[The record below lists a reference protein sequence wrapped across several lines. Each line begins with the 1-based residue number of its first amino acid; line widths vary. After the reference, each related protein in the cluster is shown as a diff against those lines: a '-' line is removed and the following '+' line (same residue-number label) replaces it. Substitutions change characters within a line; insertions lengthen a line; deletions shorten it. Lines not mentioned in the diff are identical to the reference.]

1 MSKGK
6 PIGLLGGA
14 FDPVHNGHI
23 RMALDCMETLDLQE
37 VNFIPASIPP
47 LKSAT
52 GTPQQHRLAMLE
64 LAMRRDPRL
73 VVNDMELERG
83 GVSYTIDTLIDLRR
97 RKQQQP
103 LCFILGLDAF
113 ISLPAW
119 RRWSELTEHAHLVV
133 VDRKLQLE
141 GCGDARL
148 QAYYAERA
156 CSSAATLH
164 EHPGGFILKTDVSV
178 PDISSTQIRKL
189 LGRRQD
195 AGNQLPPGVYDYIKE
210 NNLYA

>member
-14 FDPVHNGHI
+14 FDPVHEGHI
-23 RMALDCMETLDLQE
+23 GMALGCMETLDLQE

-47 LKSAT
+47 LKPAP

-64 LAMRRDPRL
+64 LALHRYPRL

-97 RKQQQP
+97 RKRQQP
-103 LCFILGLDAF
+103 LCFIVGLDAF
-113 ISLPAW
+113 NSLPAW
-119 RRWSELTEHAHLVV
+119 RRWSELTDHAHLVV
-133 VDRKLQLE
+133 IDRKLQHA
-141 GCGDARL
+141 GCVDERL

-156 CSSAATLH
+156 CSSAAALH
-164 EHPGGFILKTDVSV
+164 DHPGGFILKTDVAV

-189 LGRRQD
+189 LGDHKD
-195 AGNQLPPGVYDYIKE
+195 AGNKLPPGVYDYIKE

>member
-14 FDPVHNGHI
+14 FDPVHEAHI
-23 RMALDCMETLDLQE
+23 CMALGCMEALDLQE

-52 GTPQQHRLAMLE
+52 GAPQQHRLAMLE
-64 LAMRRDPRL
+64 LALQRHPQL
-73 VVNDMELERG
+73 VVNDMELQRG

-97 RKQQQP
+97 RKRQQP
-103 LCFILGLDAF
+103 LCFIVGLDAF
-113 ISLPAW
+113 RSLPAW
-119 RRWSELTEHAHLVV
+119 RRWSELTDHAHLVV
-133 VDRKLQLE
+133 VGRKLQHE
-141 GCGDARL
+141 GCEDERL

-156 CSSAATLH
+156 CSSAAILH
-164 EHPGGFILKTDVSV
+164 DHPGGFILKTDVSV

-189 LGRRQD
+189 LGSHKD
-195 AGNQLPPGVYDYIKE
+195 AGNKLPPGVYDYIKE
-210 NNLYA
+210 NNLYV